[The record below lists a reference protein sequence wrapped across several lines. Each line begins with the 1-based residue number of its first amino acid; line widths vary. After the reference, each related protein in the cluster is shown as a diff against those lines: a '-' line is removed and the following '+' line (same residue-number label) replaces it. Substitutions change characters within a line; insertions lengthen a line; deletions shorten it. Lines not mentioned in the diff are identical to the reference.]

1 MSPGRLGG
9 YRVAAVTGGGTFNKF
24 PGCRGWW
31 RESALVRSMK
41 SGNGK
46 KRAVVTGAAR
56 GIGKAVARRL
66 AAEKVEVLAVDIDES
81 RLSDLAGDGCSTRVV
96 DLSDPSQR
104 QSLAGD
110 VAGYDYLVNSAGMLR
125 VKPIF
130 EVTVEEWRTI
140 QTVNA
145 ESVFFLCQGIGPKL
159 NPGGA
164 IVNLSSSSAK
174 LATSTDVAAYAASKT
189 TILSITR
196 SFAYALADRPV
207 RVNAICPGIVDTEM
221 QDNFLAGVAKK
232 RGITAAE
239 LDAQRK
245 KAVPLG
251 RGASAEECA
260 GLIWF
265 LLSDEAA
272 YMTGQ
277 ALNFTGGTVN
287 W

>member
-1 MSPGRLGG
+1 MG
-9 YRVAAVTGGGTFNKF
+9 
-24 PGCRGWW
+24 
-31 RESALVRSMK
+31 
-41 SGNGK
+41 SGNDG

-66 AAEKVEVLAVDIDES
+66 RAEGIHVLAVDIDENG
-81 RLSDLAGDGCSTRVV
+81 LEDLARQGCRTRSA
-96 DLSDPSQR
+96 DLADQAQR
-104 QSLAGD
+104 EALSREAEGF
-110 VAGYDYLVNSAGMLR
+110 DYLVNSAGMLR
-125 VKPIF
+125 VKPIL
-130 EVTVEEWRTI
+130 EVTVEEWRSI

-145 ESVFFLCQGIGPKL
+145 EAVFFLCQGIGPRL
-159 NPGGA
+159 RPGGA

-221 QDNFLAGVAKK
+221 QDNFLAGVARK

-251 RGASAEECA
+251 RGASADECA
-260 GLIWF
+260 GLIQF

-277 ALNFTGGTVN
+277 AVNFTGGTVN

>member
-1 MSPGRLGG
+1 
-9 YRVAAVTGGGTFNKF
+9 
-24 PGCRGWW
+24 
-31 RESALVRSMK
+31 
-41 SGNGK
+41 
-46 KRAVVTGAAR
+46 VTGAAR
-56 GIGKAVARRL
+56 GIGKAVVRRL
-66 AAEKVEVLAVDIDES
+66 LDEDVAVLAVDIDRARLES
-81 RLSDLAGDGCSTRVV
+81 VEADGCEIRVA
-96 DLSDPSQR
+96 DLSDPEQR
-104 QSLAGD
+104 RALSEAA
-110 VAGYDYLVNSAGMLR
+110 AGYDYLVNSAGMLR

-130 EVTVEEWRTI
+130 EVTVEDWRTI

-145 ESVFFLCQGIGPKL
+145 ESIFFLCQGIGPKL

-164 IVNLSSSSAK
+164 IVNLSSSSSK
-174 LATSTDVAAYAASKT
+174 LATSVDVAPYAASKT

-221 QDNFLAGVAKK
+221 QDNFLEGVAKK
-232 RGITAAE
+232 RGITAVE
-239 LDAQRK
+239 FDAQRK
-245 KAVPLG
+245 KLVPLG

-265 LLSDEAA
+265 LLSDQAA

-277 ALNFTGGTVN
+277 AVNFTGGLVT

>member
-1 MSPGRLGG
+1 MGSRD
-9 YRVAAVTGGGTFNKF
+9 
-24 PGCRGWW
+24 
-31 RESALVRSMK
+31 
-41 SGNGK
+41 GK
-46 KRAVVTGAAR
+46 RRAMVTGAAR
-56 GIGKAVARRL
+56 GIGRAVARRL
-66 AAEKVEVLAVDIDES
+66 VAQGVEVLAVDIDGK
-81 RLSDLAGDGCSTRVV
+81 RLEDVAGEGCHIRAA
-96 DLSDPSQR
+96 DLSDPAAR
-104 QSLAGD
+104 RALAEEAEGF
-110 VAGYDYLVNSAGMLR
+110 DYLVNSAGVLR
-125 VKPIF
+125 VKPIL
-130 EVTVEEWRTI
+130 EVTVEEWRSI
-140 QTVNA
+140 QTINA
-145 ESVFFLCQGIGPKL
+145 EAVFFLCQGIGPRL

-189 TILSITR
+189 AILSITR

-221 QDNFLAGVAKK
+221 QDDFLAGVARR

-239 LDAQRK
+239 LDTQRK
-245 KAVPLG
+245 KLVPLG
-251 RGASAEECA
+251 RGSSAEECA

-277 ALNFTGGTVN
+277 AVNFTGGTVN